1 MIWVRFWYID
11 IYNFGFSYPCTLCAG
26 NNMKMNRKII
36 GTVGIVFLLLM
47 GGVVVSAK
55 GPQEK
60 ITGSV
65 NNGLDDKEIAGL
77 LFMRE
82 EEKLARD
89 VYLTLYQTWNQ
100 LPIFDNI
107 ASSEQ
112 THMDSIKKLLDKYG
126 LSDPAED
133 MGLGEFQNM
142 ELQVLYFDLIQ
153 KGSSSLIDALET
165 GAAIEEIDI
174 IDLQNYLTETDNWD
188 IQRVYN
194 NLLEGSKNH
203 LRAFVSA
210 LAEQG
215 ITYEPQYL
223 SQEEFDEI
231 INDDT
236 VAKGFYNL
244 IQNLKQLRFRANIKN
259 MLGNLKGEGD

>member
-1 MIWVRFWYID
+1 M
-11 IYNFGFSYPCTLCAG
+11 N
-26 NNMKMNRKII
+26 MNRKII
-36 GTVGIVFLLLM
+36 GTVGIVFLLLL

-55 GPQEK
+55 GPQGK
-60 ITGSV
+60 IAGSKDG
-65 NNGLDDKEIAGL
+65 GLDDKEIAGL
-77 LFMRE
+77 LFMWE

-100 LPIFDNI
+100 LPIFNNI
-107 ASSEQ
+107 ANSEQ
-112 THMDSIKKLLDKYG
+112 THMDAIKKLLDKYG
-126 LSDPAED
+126 LSAPTED
-133 MGLGEFQNM
+133 MGIGEFQNM
-142 ELQVLYFDLIQ
+142 ELQVLYLDLIQ
-153 KGSSSLIDALET
+153 KGSISLIDALET

-174 IDLQNYLTETDNWD
+174 LDLENYLAETDHWD

-210 LAEQG
+210 LLAQG
-215 ITYEPQYL
+215 ITYGPQYL
-223 SQEEFDEI
+223 SQEKFDDI
-231 INDDT
+231 INDDGIT
-236 VAKGFYNL
+236 NGFYNL

>member
-1 MIWVRFWYID
+1 MCRD
-11 IYNFGFSYPCTLCAG
+11 
-26 NNMKMNRKII
+26 NMKIDRKII
-36 GTVGIVFLLLM
+36 GTMGIIFLLLM
-47 GGVVVSAK
+47 GGVMVSAK
-55 GPQEK
+55 GPQGR
-60 ITGSV
+60 ITRSSDDE
-65 NNGLDDKEIAGL
+65 LDEKEIAGL

-100 LPIFDNI
+100 LPIFNNI
-107 ASSEQ
+107 ANSEQ
-112 THMDSIKKLLDKYG
+112 IHMDAIKRLLDKYG
-126 LSDPAED
+126 LSDPTED
-133 MGLGEFQNM
+133 MGVGEFQNM
-142 ELQVLYFDLIQ
+142 DLQVLYLDLIQ
-153 KGSSSLIDALET
+153 KGSSSLVDALET

-174 IDLQNYLTETDNWD
+174 IDLKNYLAETDQWD

-231 INDDT
+231 IDEDT
-236 VAKGFYNL
+236 TTKGFGNL
-244 IQNLKQLRFRANIKN
+244 IQNIKQLRFHANMKN
-259 MLGNLKGEGD
+259 MLGKLKGTGD